1 MQTWLVHMRAP
12 IRLLRELG
20 PAGFITLQLVV
31 GGTVL
36 AALVHPLFLAALALE
51 LAAGEPPA
59 SEDLRS
65 GLLSALYGGAF
76 IGGYFTSVILGL
88 VGLARRR
95 LLSTAWVLLLV
106 PVHWLLL
113 SLAAWQ
119 ALWKLVRDPYR
130 WDKTEHGLARTS
142 RKVAHDR
149 ARDSAKPAQGRI
161 VSGNIR
167 ISSGAIKAA

>member
-1 MQTWLVHMRAP
+1 MQTWIVHMRAP

-20 PAGFITLQLVV
+20 PAGFATLQLVV

-36 AALVHPLFLAALALE
+36 AALVHPLFLVALAVKI
-51 LAAGEPPA
+51 AMAGPRTGQTIAEMV
-59 SEDLRS
+59 LY
-65 GLLSALYGGAF
+65 ALYGGTLV
-76 IGGYFTSVILGL
+76 GGYATSVVLGL

-95 LLSTAWVLLLV
+95 TLSTAWVLALV

-142 RKVAHDR
+142 RR
-149 ARDSAKPAQGRI
+149 AADPRAAGMAKPAQGRS
-161 VSGNIR
+161 VSGDIR
-167 ISSGAIKAA
+167 LSSDKIKAA

>member
-1 MQTWLVHMRAP
+1 MQTWIVHMRAP
-12 IRLLRELG
+12 IRLMRELG
-20 PAGFITLQLVV
+20 PSGFVTLQLVV

-36 AALVHPLFLAALALE
+36 AALVHPVFLAALALE
-51 LAAGEPPA
+51 IAIAGARLGYNLTEIV
-59 SEDLRS
+59 
-65 GLLSALYGGAF
+65 LSSLYAGTL
-76 IGGYFTSVILGL
+76 IGGHMTSVVLGL

-95 LLSTAWVLLLV
+95 TLATAWVLLLV

-142 RKVAHDR
+142 RR
-149 ARDSAKPAQGRI
+149 AADHRGGDGARPAQGRS
-161 VSGNIR
+161 VSGDIR
-167 ISSGAIKAA
+167 ISSEKIKAA